1 VSVGLDPVASL
12 QSGAWPCAFCP
23 QIQNHASWP
32 LRQSPKKV
40 HEEMGSAANQRGGV
54 GPMKAENKTR
64 DGIGSFASP
73 GGLRGCVF

>member
-1 VSVGLDPVASL
+1 VVPGRVRSVHKSKA
-12 QSGAWPCAFCP
+12 
-23 QIQNHASWP
+23 NYHASWP